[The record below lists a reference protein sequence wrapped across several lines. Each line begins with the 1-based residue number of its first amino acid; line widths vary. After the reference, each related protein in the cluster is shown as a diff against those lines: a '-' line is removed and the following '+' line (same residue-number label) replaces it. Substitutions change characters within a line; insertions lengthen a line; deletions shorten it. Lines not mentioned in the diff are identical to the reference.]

1 MNTAFHFTSA
11 QEITPAIL
19 DVIKG
24 AYQAKPISIYIEED
38 APFVPAWQM
47 QEVRY
52 RDEITANNSA
62 CFLDCDAVIA
72 ELEQELE
79 AV

>member
-24 AYQAKPISIYIEED
+24 AYQAKPISIYIETD

-47 QEVRY
+47 QEVRQ
-52 RDEITANNSA
+52 RDKIMANNSA
-62 CFLDCDAVIA
+62 YFLDCDTVIS
-72 ELEQELE
+72 ELEQEI
-79 AV
+79 